1 MLDICGM
8 AALFCRHEFTMVAA
22 NLFAEEN
29 FAYDD
34 LMLDNI
40 QQQYQAG
47 TRRRLVC
54 FFLDIACQLS
64 SYWNKLVCSP

>member
-1 MLDICGM
+1 MKLNVRRAGVLDICGM

-47 TRRRLVC
+47 TRRRLE
-54 FFLDIACQLS
+54 S
-64 SYWNKLVCSP
+64 SCGGGMLAP